1 MFCEQLRLIRKASDK
16 TQRELAEH
24 LQISAQSVSKW
35 EKGEALPSIEYLPH
49 MAKFFGCSINAF
61 FTDVE
66 DCDPEHAT
74 RDISKIKATMDIEEK
89 INSALRHF
97 KLNAE
102 VKKIRHGVRILTFV
116 VEMNEGVGISDIKKR
131 EKDIIHQIAEENVSF
146 NTIDYKNN
154 TFAIE
159 IPKKDFKGISLAV
172 AMKSEEYINSNH
184 TLPVII
190 GYDRNDD
197 LIVEDLT
204 KIQHMLISGTTG
216 TGKTSFLRNIITCL
230 TSRFSPEE
238 LQLLICDPKMCEF
251 NYLKDCPH
259 TNGNV
264 ITSSQY
270 TIESMKQV
278 IDLMNSRYSTFAE
291 MGVRNIKDYNNIS
304 KDKMP
309 YLVIAIDEFA
319 DLMLTNRDIEELIMR
334 ITQKGRAAGIHVL
347 ISSQRP
353 SVNVFT
359 GVIKANVLSRA
370 CLRVHTTVDS
380 KVVLDAAGAENLSMY
395 GDMLYSS
402 ISTGGNPIRVQVPYL
417 SEEDSL
423 KLFR

>member
-1 MFCEQLRLIRKASDK
+1 MFCEQLRLIRKASGK

-35 EKGEALPSIEYLPH
+35 EKGEALPSIEYLPQ

-61 FTDVE
+61 FTEVE

-74 RDISKIKATMDIEEK
+74 RDISKIKAIMDIEEK

-102 VKKIRHGVRILTFV
+102 VKKIHHGVRILTFV

-131 EKDIIHQIAEENVSF
+131 EKDIIHQIAEENASF

-159 IPKKDFKGISLAV
+159 IPKKDFKGVSLAV

-190 GYDRNDD
+190 GYDRNDNLLVD
-197 LIVEDLT
+197 DLT
-204 KIQHMLISGTTG
+204 KLPHMLIAGTTG

-230 TSRFSPEE
+230 TSRFSTEE
-238 LQLLICDPKMCEF
+238 LQLFICDPKMCEF
-251 NYLKDCPH
+251 DYLKDCPH
-259 TNGNV
+259 TNGN
-264 ITSSQY
+264 ILTSCSD
-270 TIESMKQV
+270 TIEAMKRV
-278 IDLMNSRYSTFAE
+278 IDLMNSRCSTFAE
-291 MGVRNIKDYNNIS
+291 IGVRNIREYNNIF

-309 YLVIAIDEFA
+309 YLVIVIDEFA
-319 DLMLTNRDIEELIMR
+319 DLMLTNREIEELIMKV
-334 ITQKGRAAGIHVL
+334 TQKGRSAGIHVI

-359 GVIKANVLSRA
+359 GVIKATIPSRA
-370 CLRVHTTVDS
+370 CLRVLTSVDS
-380 KVVLDAAGAENLSMY
+380 KVVLDEAGAENLSMY
-395 GDMLYSS
+395 GDMLYRS
-402 ISTGGNPIRVQVPYL
+402 ISMGGNSMRVQVPYL